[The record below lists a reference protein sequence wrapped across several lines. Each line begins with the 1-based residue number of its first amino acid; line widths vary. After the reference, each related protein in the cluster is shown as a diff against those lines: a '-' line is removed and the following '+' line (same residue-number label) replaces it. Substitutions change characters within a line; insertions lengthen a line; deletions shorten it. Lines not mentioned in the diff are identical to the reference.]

1 MAAKGVI
8 ITIDGPAGAGKSTI
22 SQKLA
27 ARLHYTYLDTGA
39 MYRAVGLRAQRA
51 GIDLDSAAG
60 VARLSQVLNDL
71 DLRFVVDNQAGEG
84 DRIIMDGEDVS
95 DLIRTAEMGLL
106 ASRVSAEKAV
116 RDKLTALQRNI
127 GGKGFVVAEGRDM
140 GTVVFPGAEYKF
152 YLEAS
157 PAERAR
163 RRREQLLDQG
173 QCVDYEEILQQIL
186 KRDED
191 DSARALAPLRPAA
204 DAVVIDST
212 AMSIEEVLHFMM
224 VKVDGLIKSP
234 SMPSRDGTAS

>member
-224 VKVDGLIKSP
+224 VKVDGLTKSP